1 MIATLLIVGAY
12 LAGSVPF
19 GLIIARAKG
28 VDIRQ
33 VGSGNIGATN
43 VGRALGTA
51 WGFLVF
57 GLDFLKGLGPV
68 LVAKLTREQLGD
80 APFLIHDLPVV
91 CAACAVLGHTF
102 PVWLRFRGGKGG
114 ATGLG
119 VGLALCWPAML
130 AASVVWLATV
140 AISRYISLGT
150 ILGSIAYCGAYLIA
164 AKLEGCP
171 LDRAHIALSIFSF
184 GVALLVIVR
193 HSSNIARLRAGTES
207 KVSWGRREET
217 GGGSSH

>member
-12 LAGSVPF
+12 LAGSIPF

-43 VGRALGTA
+43 VGRALGA
-51 WGFLVF
+51 VWGYLVF
-57 GLDFLKGLGPV
+57 GLDFLKGLGPLGPV
-68 LVAKLTREQLGD
+68 LAARLARGQLGD
-80 APFLIHDLPVV
+80 APFFVYDLPVA
-91 CAACAVLGHTF
+91 CAVAAVLGHTF

-119 VGLALCWPAML
+119 VGLVLCWQAML
-130 AASVVWLATV
+130 TAAAVWLATV

-150 ILGSIAYCGAYLIA
+150 ILGSIAYAAAYLAI
-164 AKLEGCP
+164 AKLQGCP
-171 LDRAHIALSIFSF
+171 FDRAHAALSVFSL
-184 GVALLVIVR
+184 GIALLVIVR
-193 HSSNIARLRAGTES
+193 HKSNIARLRAGTES
-207 KVSWGRREET
+207 KVSFGRR
-217 GGGSSH
+217 S

>member
-43 VGRALGTA
+43 VGRALGAT

-57 GLDFLKGLGPV
+57 GLDFVKGLGPV
-68 LVAKLTREQLGD
+68 LVAKLTRGQLGD
-80 APFLIHDLPVV
+80 APFLIHDLPVL
-91 CAACAVLGHTF
+91 CAASSVLGHTF
-102 PVWLRFRGGKGG
+102 PIWLWFRGGKGG

-119 VGLALCWPAML
+119 VGLALCWPAMF
-130 AASVVWLATV
+130 AAGVVWLATV

-150 ILGSIAYCGAYLIA
+150 MLGSIGYCVAYLVI
-164 AKLEGCP
+164 AKLQGCP
-171 LDRAHIALSIFSF
+171 FDRAHIALSVFSIA
-184 GVALLVIVR
+184 VTLLVIVR
-193 HSSNIARLRAGTES
+193 HQSNIQRLRAGTES
-207 KVSWGRREET
+207 KVSQHSAGI
-217 GGGSSH
+217 H